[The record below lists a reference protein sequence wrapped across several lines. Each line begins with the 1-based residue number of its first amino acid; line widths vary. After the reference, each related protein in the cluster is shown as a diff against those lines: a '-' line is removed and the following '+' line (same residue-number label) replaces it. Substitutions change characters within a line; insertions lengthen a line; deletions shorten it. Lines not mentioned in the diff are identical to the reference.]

1 MRNDGSNHPD
11 PDHLAEARRS
21 KAIVR
26 RRLQAI
32 VDEHLVIDPALLD
45 ESLEQSLFADLPWRD
60 PSPSG
65 EFEAI
70 QA

>member
-1 MRNDGSNHPD
+1 MLNNEPTQRD
-11 PDHLAEARRS
+11 PDHLAEARAS
-21 KAIVR
+21 KRRVR
-26 RRLQAI
+26 HALQAMI
-32 VDEHLVIDPALLD
+32 DEHLVVDPLLLD
-45 ESLEQSLFADLPWRD
+45 AALEESLFADLPWRD

>member
-1 MRNDGSNHPD
+1 MLNNERTQPD
-11 PDHLAEARRS
+11 PDHLAEARAS
-21 KAIVR
+21 KRRVR
-26 RRLQAI
+26 RVLQAMI
-32 VDEHLVIDPALLD
+32 DEHLAVDPLMLDAAL
-45 ESLEQSLFADLPWRD
+45 EESLFADLPWRD